1 MTKLKSAKEK
11 LNELIDIMPFEL
23 SESIRPYILEYGK
36 ILQQNAI
43 EAALEVAAN
52 EAKVMMENS
61 CNDHTPYMGECQSCG
76 EYHTYEQPT
85 ENVDKQSITSLINHK
100 DLKL

>member
-1 MTKLKSAKEK
+1 MTKLKSAEDWV
-11 LNELIDIMPFEL
+11 NEWHNPKRELRNIDLMKTI
-23 SESIRPYILEYGK
+23 
-36 ILQQNAI
+36 QQNAI

-85 ENVDKQSITSLINHK
+85 ENIDKQSITSLINHK
-100 DLKL
+100 DLKV

>member
-1 MTKLKSAKEK
+1 MTKLKSA
-11 LNELIDIMPFEL
+11 NEWRKDWI
-23 SESIRPYILEYGK
+23 ESDVALLTLFQAI
-36 ILQQNAI
+36 QQNAI

-85 ENVDKQSITSLINHK
+85 ENIDKQSITSLINHK